1 MNSASQNPPAV
12 RELLRDDLAEL
23 LTLYDHLHADDSP
36 APSNAELRALWEQIV
51 ADPHQFYFGAFVDGS
66 LASAANVSIIRN
78 LTRSARPFAVI
89 ENVVTHAD
97 HRRKG
102 LGRAV
107 LTEVLRTCAERDCY
121 KVMLMS
127 GAGRESIHSFYRA
140 IGFDGDAKR
149 AFIMRL

>member
-1 MNSASQNPPAV
+1 MREV
-12 RELLRDDLAEL
+12 EVIELLVS
-23 LTLYDHLHADDSP
+23 H
-36 APSNAELRALWEQIV
+36 V
-51 ADPHQFYFGAFVDGS
+51 VDR
-66 LASAANVSIIRN
+66 RN
-78 LTRSARPFAVI
+78 
-89 ENVVTHAD
+89 
-97 HRRKG
+97 G